1 MRGFALLITCLA
13 IIGCSS
19 PPKISAV
26 TRPSFSFDG
35 DKSYELLK
43 KQVSIGPRVPGTNSH
58 TETLKFIET
67 ELKKYVNRVELQS
80 FSHLYKGRQY
90 TLTNIIG
97 FTDPSAKRQI
107 LLCAHWD
114 TRPTAENDFDL
125 SKRKQPIDGA
135 NDGASGVAVLLELA
149 RVLKEKSPK
158 VGVIFVF
165 FDGEDLGDYPKNMLL
180 GSKYYAK
187 HMLEPRPDKGILVDM
202 VGSVNLLMTREI
214 NSIQAAPDLV
224 DKIYSVANRLGYT
237 KVFPVDA
244 IPDEIDDD
252 HVPMIK
258 AGVPTI
264 DLIDFNY
271 PYWHTTRD
279 TVDKCSARSLKVVGS
294 VLEIYLS
301 EQ

>member
-43 KQVSIGPRVPGTNSH
+43 KQVSIGPRVPGTSSH
-58 TETLKFIET
+58 TETLNFIET

-224 DKIYSVANRLGYT
+224 DKIYSVANRLGYA

-271 PYWHTTRD
+271 PFWHTTRD

>member
-43 KQVSIGPRVPGTNSH
+43 KQVSIGPRVPGTSSH
-58 TETLKFIET
+58 TETLNFIET

-187 HMLEPRPDKGILVDM
+187 HMLEPRPEKGILVDM

-224 DKIYSVANRLGYT
+224 DKIYSVANRLGYA

>member
-26 TRPSFSFDG
+26 TRPYFSFDG

-43 KQVSIGPRVPGTNSH
+43 KQVSIGPRVPGTSSH
-58 TETLKFIET
+58 TETLNFIET

-187 HMLEPRPDKGILVDM
+187 HMLEPRPEKGILVDM

-224 DKIYSVANRLGYT
+224 DKIYSVADRLGYA

-271 PYWHTTRD
+271 PFWHTTRD